1 MWIDKGEYTIPKL
14 PDLAKHNLTIIEWLE
29 EVVEEYP
36 NGSYLDKEDSFEEE
50 DDHWT
55 DIARS
60 LSKEQL
66 KELDERIWMLNRI
79 SRRLR
84 EFQRKTEPNYYTQN
98 ERHNYVERRVKEGY
112 GRWQAKKEANEGNLI
127 PPKSDKY
134 TTPLHRQPFD
144 IRPQSVINRL

>member
-1 MWIDKGEYTIPKL
+1 ME
-14 PDLAKHNLTIIEWLE
+14 KHNLSIIEWLE
-29 EVVEEYP
+29 EVIEEYP
-36 NGSYLDKEDSFEEE
+36 NGSYLDKEDSFIEE

-55 DIARS
+55 EIARR

-79 SRRLR
+79 SMKLR
-84 EFQRKTEPNYYTQN
+84 AFQRKTEPNYYTQN

-112 GRWQAKKEANEGNLI
+112 GRWQAKKEAAEGNLI